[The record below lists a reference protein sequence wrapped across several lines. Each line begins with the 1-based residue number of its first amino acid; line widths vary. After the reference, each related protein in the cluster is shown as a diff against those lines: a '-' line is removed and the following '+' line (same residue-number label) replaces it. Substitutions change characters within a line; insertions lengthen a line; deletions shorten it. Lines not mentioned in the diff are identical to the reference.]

1 MTYRSVRYYR
11 RAVDYF
17 KCQLALAWELNDEEA
32 ELRSYDNLSIE
43 YYYIG
48 NIKKAKLYHER
59 VLHGRVENKSSMAKV
74 AS

>member
-1 MTYRSVRYYR
+1 MWMAEQIGMAYRSIRYHK

-17 KCQLALAWELNDEEA
+17 KCQLALAWELDDQEA
-32 ELRSYDNLSIE
+32 ELHCYDNLAIE

-59 VLHGRVENKSSMAKV
+59 VLHGRFEK
-74 AS
+74 